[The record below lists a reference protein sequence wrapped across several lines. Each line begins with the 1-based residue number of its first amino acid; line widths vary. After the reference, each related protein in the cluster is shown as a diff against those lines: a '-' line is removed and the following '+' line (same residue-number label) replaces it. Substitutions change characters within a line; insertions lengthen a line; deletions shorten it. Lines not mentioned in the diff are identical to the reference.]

1 MLKLLSFIF
10 TLLCSPLAWAQL
22 PVLNLDEQH
31 ASYPLSGY
39 LTALEDVGKTLGVAD
54 LARPD
59 IAARFAPRHKQGEI
73 NFGYSQSAYWLRLNV
88 RNNVR
93 NNVHDRA
100 ASLWF
105 LEVAYP
111 SLDHLDVY
119 FSDAQGRLHHLRAGD
134 KAAFSTR
141 PYPHRNFVFPVNLPA
156 GESLLYLR
164 AESSG
169 SLTLPAE
176 LWRPD
181 AFHRMNPGNY
191 SVLALYYGTLLA
203 LGGYNL
209 LLYLSLR
216 DRAYLHYVL
225 FVVGMAVGQAS
236 LNGVGNQFVW
246 PDFPAWGNI
255 ALPVG
260 FAFAGLFG
268 SLFSRTFLETATLAP
283 RLDKALQAG
292 AWLFLAAMA
301 AQLISYRAGAMLT
314 SLGGLLVSNVALLSG
329 VVSWR
334 RGHAGARFF
343 LLAWALLLV
352 GVGIMAL
359 RNFGWAPTNFFTY
372 YAMQIGSTL
381 DLLLLSFALADRINT
396 LRAEKESVQAEA
408 LSTKQALVESL
419 TRSEQELEA
428 RVEARTREL
437 EAANA
442 RLREN
447 EKALTHIARLD
458 PLTGLGNR
466 IVLDEELNR
475 ATHRAA
481 RHQTAVA
488 VLLVDLDDFKPVNDQ
503 YGHATGDLVLREV
516 ARRFQECV
524 RRTETVIRHGGD
536 EFVIIVEGTDA
547 ARDAH
552 AVARKLLERMAEPI
566 ETPIAAVQ
574 VGASIGIALYPS
586 DGQTPGQLIHE
597 ADQAMYAAKTG
608 GRGRFCWA
616 AEACPAPLTLTTH

>member
-1 MLKLLSFIF
+1 VFRLLSFLVI
-10 TLLCSPLAWAQL
+10 LLCSRWALAQL
-22 PVLNLDEQH
+22 PVLNLNGHHD
-31 ASYPLSGY
+31 AYPLSGY
-39 LTALEDVGKTLGVAD
+39 LTALEDPGKTLQPVD
-54 LARPD
+54 LTRPD
-59 IAARFAPRHKQGEI
+59 IAARFAPHHKQGEI
-73 NFGYSQSAYWLRLNV
+73 NFGYSHSAYWLRLPV
-88 RNNVR
+88 YTST
-93 NNVHDRA
+93 
-100 ASLWF
+100 ASAWF

-111 SLDHLDVY
+111 SLDRLDIY
-119 FSDAQGRLHHLRAGD
+119 FHDAQGLPQHLSTGD
-134 KAAFSTR
+134 KRSFSTR
-141 PYPHRNFVFPVNLPA
+141 PYPHRNFVFPMTLPA
-156 GESLLYLR
+156 GDSVLYIR

-169 SLTLPAE
+169 SLTLPTT
-176 LWRPD
+176 LWQPD

-191 SVLALYYGTLLA
+191 TVLALYYGTLLA

-216 DRAYLHYVL
+216 DRAYLQYVL
-225 FVVGMAVGQAS
+225 FVAGMAVGQAS
-236 LNGVGNQFVW
+236 LNGFGNQFVW
-246 PDFPAWGNI
+246 PDWPAWGNV

-268 SLFSRTFLETATLAP
+268 SLFSRSFLETATLAP

-292 AWLFLAAMA
+292 ALLFLAAMA
-301 AQLISYRAGAMLT
+301 AQLISYRAGATLT

-352 GVGIMAL
+352 GVSIMAL
-359 RNFGWAPTNFFTY
+359 RNFGWVPTNFFTY

-381 DLLLLSFALADRINT
+381 DLLLLSFALADRINI
-396 LRAEKESVQAEA
+396 LRAEKEWMQAEA

-437 EAANA
+437 ETANTQ
-442 RLREN
+442 LREN

-475 ATHRAA
+475 AIHRAA
-481 RHQTAVA
+481 RHQASVA
-488 VLLVDLDDFKPVNDQ
+488 VLLVDLDGFKPVNDQ
-503 YGHATGDLVLREV
+503 FGHATGDRVLQEV
-516 ARRFQECV
+516 AKRFKECV
-524 RRTETVIRHGGD
+524 RKTETVIRHGGD
-536 EFVIIVEGTDA
+536 EFVILIEGGEA

-552 AVARKLLERMAEPI
+552 VVAGKLLER
-566 ETPIAAVQ
+566 IAAPIDTGTAVIHI
-574 VGASIGIALYPS
+574 GASIGIALYPAE
-586 DGQTPGQLIHE
+586 GQTPDQLIHE
-597 ADQAMYAAKTG
+597 ADQAMYAAKTS
-608 GRGRFCWA
+608 GRGCFCRA
-616 AEACPAPLTLTTH
+616 NGKCSPNRVHAHSD